1 VTFGKGASD
10 AGRESYR
17 TSVARRLRHLSRR
30 NRGACPIRKA
40 RNRRTLTVKVFEEPL
55 GEFPLFVAI
64 TLAAQNAAIWMRV
77 KQSGGTE
84 PLDLNDQGR
93 TTAA

>member
-1 VTFGKGASD
+1 
-10 AGRESYR
+10 
-17 TSVARRLRHLSRR
+17 
-30 NRGACPIRKA
+30 
-40 RNRRTLTVKVFEEPL
+40 VKVFEEPL